1 MPDAMNKASWA
12 DRVDL
17 DQGGLPPPSEKIEG
31 DLKIITDYKEVEG
44 KKCKIIRTYKMEK
57 KQVSKAVAH
66 RKSFAK
72 FGDSKNDPSGPNPA
86 TTMVAEEIFMQF
98 ITLKG
103 GIEEPQE
110 TEEDLQQQAKQQL
123 KSIQCR
129 ICKEDHWTTQ
139 CPYKDRMPSG
149 VGQLDESSRAAA
161 AAANAASKGMD
172 PNKTDLYV
180 APSLRAG
187 AGARRGETMGNTRHG
202 RDDNTV
208 RVTNLSEDIRE
219 RDIQELFS
227 PFGTIQRIYLA
238 KDKFTSNSKGFAFV
252 SFVRKEAAV
261 SAIMHLNG
269 YGYDNLILSVEMANK
284 PNT

>member
-1 MPDAMNKASWA
+1 MSKTSWA
-12 DRVDL
+12 DRVEFEED
-17 DQGGLPPPSEKIEG
+17 GLPPPSEKIDG
-31 DLKIITDYKEVEG
+31 DLKIITDYKDVEG
-44 KKCKIIRTYKMEK
+44 KKYKIVRTYKMEK

-66 RKSFAK
+66 RKSLAK
-72 FGDSKNDPSGPNPA
+72 FGDSKNDPAGPNPA

-98 ITLKG
+98 ISLKG

-110 TEEDLQQQAKQQL
+110 TEEDLAQQAKQQL

-172 PNKTDLYV
+172 PTKTDRYV
-180 APSLRAG
+180 PPSLRDG
-187 AGARRGETMGNTRHG
+187 GGTRRGETMGNPRQA

-227 PFGTIQRIYLA
+227 PFGQIQRIYLA
-238 KDKFTSNSKGFAFV
+238 KDKVTNNSKGFAFV
-252 SFVRKEAAV
+252 SFLRKDAAL

-284 PNT
+284 PNN